1 MSGTGQTLVI
11 AQGITE
17 AVGDKY
23 AFVAGFIGLIGSFIT
38 GSNMSSNILFTDV
51 QNGAAASLGIEAGPL
66 LAAQTSGA
74 AAGSVISPSK
84 IVLGSA
90 SAGEHGK
97 EGEVLRT
104 LLPPT
109 IVIVLMIGVI
119 CRAAI

>member
-1 MSGTGQTLVI
+1 MYKRQ
-11 AQGITE
+11 
-17 AVGDKY
+17 GDKY

-51 QNGAAASLGIEAGPL
+51 QNGAATSLGIEAGPL

-97 EGEVLRT
+97 EGEVLRA

-119 CRAAI
+119 CRAVI